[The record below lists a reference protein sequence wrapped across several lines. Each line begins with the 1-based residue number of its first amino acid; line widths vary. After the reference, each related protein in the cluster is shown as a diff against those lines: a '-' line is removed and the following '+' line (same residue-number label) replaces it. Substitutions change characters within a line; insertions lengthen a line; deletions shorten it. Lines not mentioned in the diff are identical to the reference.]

1 MDSGCLLEQRRNEYG
16 IEKIRI
22 LASHGSVIVITRD
35 NQLTRVQNKYKIE
48 PPTLTMDASSVNVM
62 NN

>member
-1 MDSGCLLEQRRNEYG
+1 MDNGFLLEEPKKQHG

-35 NQLTRVQNKYKIE
+35 QRLPVIQNKYTSE
-48 PPTLTMDASSVNVM
+48 PTMAIDASAVHVDNW
-62 NN
+62 

>member
-1 MDSGCLLEQRRNEYG
+1 MDNGFLLEEPKKQHG

-35 NQLTRVQNKYKIE
+35 KRLPLDQNKYTSE
-48 PPTLTMDASSVNVM
+48 PTMAIDASAVRVDNW
-62 NN
+62 